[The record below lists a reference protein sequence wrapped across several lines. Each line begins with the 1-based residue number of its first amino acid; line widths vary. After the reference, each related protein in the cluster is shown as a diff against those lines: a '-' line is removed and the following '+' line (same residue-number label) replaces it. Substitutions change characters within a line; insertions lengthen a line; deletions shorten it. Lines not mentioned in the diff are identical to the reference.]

1 MHNTIEILRA
11 SLDEDQL
18 NTHLH
23 TQGSMF
29 RKLPGELHQH
39 PRAVQRRRAPLLPL
53 TLLKLRG
60 ERGVQSCPVSAGMKA
75 AVMKA
80 LRGPHP

>member
-1 MHNTIEILRA
+1 MHNTIEILGA
-11 SLDEDQL
+11 SLNEDQL

-23 TQGSMF
+23 AQGSMF

-39 PRAVQRRRAPLLPL
+39 PRAVQRHRAPLLPHAP
-53 TLLKLRG
+53 LKPRG
-60 ERGVQSCPVSAGMKA
+60 ERGVQSCPVSVGMKE